1 MKKAKVKVNLKRI
14 IILIIILLLVL
25 LIIIKNVIKDIKDDK
40 YSQNDNNQNSIS
52 QSAILN
58 EENKSKRDLEFLM
71 NMDERSRMQ
80 YYIGK
85 YFTYIQDKNYG
96 EAYSLLY
103 EEYVQEYFPIYTDY
117 VNYIQ
122 EKYPF
127 DLIAIEYN
135 NIERIGNLYVLW
147 VNVVDAVNGNPM
159 AEDKLE
165 QKIVIRE
172 NGFNDFELSFSK

>member
-1 MKKAKVKVNLKRI
+1 MKKKILRIMILILVIVLIIIIIWSNNINNHENNEITDKENEITVKTQEEKKDEELKRI
-14 IILIIILLLVL
+14 
-25 LIIIKNVIKDIKDDK
+25 
-40 YSQNDNNQNSIS
+40 Q
-52 QSAILN
+52 
-58 EENKSKRDLEFLM
+58 

-85 YFTYIQDKNYG
+85 YFSYIQDKNYA

-117 VNYIQ
+117 INYIQ

-135 NIERIGNLYVLW
+135 NIERIGDLYVLW
-147 VNVVDAVNGNPM
+147 VNVVDVVNGNPM

-172 NGFNDFELSFSK
+172 KGFNDFELSFSK

>member
-14 IILIIILLLVL
+14 IILITILLFL
-25 LIIIKNVIKDIKDDK
+25 LIIIIKCLTKNNKYSTNDSSQNVI
-40 YSQNDNNQNSIS
+40 SQNVMTI
-52 QSAILN
+52 

-71 NMDERSRMQ
+71 NMSERDRMQ

-85 YFTYIQDKNYG
+85 YFSYIQDKNYG